1 LRRERR
7 NGLKPSSLHVVSISV
22 ILVILTWAWS
32 SPAAVGESRSR
43 FHYLTTCTFENR
55 GDDSIY
61 LTSDDVSIV
70 FFPDNSWQTIRI
82 LNASHALALE
92 YVDVDGNRLAVLDQ
106 SFELPPR
113 SNFSF
118 TVVYQIDSSDR
129 SIPEIDPMGAEPISR
144 IPPELVGE
152 FCFESETFP
161 VGNEEIR
168 ALAYRLAAN
177 ETSVLGMVNRL
188 LDWFVENVSYGT
200 LEVPRYANETLLS
213 GFGDCDDQAMLLVTM
228 CRALGIPSLLQ
239 VGPVFH
245 EGIDD
250 EWSYWDGHLKV
261 KQQGVG
267 WHGWALVFIPPWGW
281 LPIEMTMPAYNDAI
295 ERITGAPEFI
305 TCLNISRQEYVGDS
319 RRTRER
325 VMGSDLFVTVTD
337 VLVEEKAST
346 GMEFTTYIVL
356 GVIVGALVVLT
367 IIVLKLYK
375 VKKTGE
381 KII

>member
-1 LRRERR
+1 MRIRF
-7 NGLKPSSLHVVSISV
+7 KPSLFHFASISV

-32 SPAAVGESRSR
+32 SPAGICESRSR
-43 FHYLTTCTFENR
+43 FLYLTACTFENR
-55 GDDSIY
+55 GGNSIY

-70 FFPDNSWQTIRI
+70 LFPDNSWQTVRI
-82 LNASHALALE
+82 LNTSHELDLE
-92 YVDVDGNRLAVLDQ
+92 YADVDGNRLAVLDL
-106 SFELPPR
+106 SFEVPPR

-129 SIPEIDPMGAEPISR
+129 SIPEIDPTGAEPISS

-161 VGNEEIR
+161 VGNEDIR

-177 ETSVLGMVNRL
+177 ETSVLGMVSRL

-200 LEVPRYANETLLS
+200 LEVPRYPHETLFS
-213 GFGDCDDQAMLLVTM
+213 GSGDCDDQAMLLVTM

-245 EGIDD
+245 DGIDD
-250 EWSYWDGHLKV
+250 EWSYWDGHLNV
-261 KQQGVG
+261 KQKGVG

-281 LPIEMTMPAYNDAI
+281 LPIEMTMPAYDDAM
-295 ERITGAPEFI
+295 ERITGAPEYDRHII
-305 TCLNISRQEYVGDS
+305 TCMNISRQEYVGDS

-325 VMGSDLFVTVTD
+325 VMGSDLYVTVTD
-337 VLVEEKAST
+337 VWVEENASA
-346 GMEFTTYIVL
+346 GMELTTYIVS
-356 GVIVGALVVLT
+356 GVAVGAIFVLT